1 MTFDQYLHLEE
12 AKAER
17 SIKPIILET
26 GAKNES
32 IDTLIDSCDPNTLT
46 GRIINGSV
54 YCIYHKRF
62 INLTELAKQIK
73 ALYINAGYMGSGFSK
88 LEPKDFVKYTTAK
101 LILKKIFDAESYT
114 VEIDT
119 KSAAKYFYAGDILQ

>member
-1 MTFDQYLHLEE
+1 
-12 AKAER
+12 
-17 SIKPIILET
+17 
-26 GAKNES
+26 
-32 IDTLIDSCDPNTLT
+32 
-46 GRIINGSV
+46 
-54 YCIYHKRF
+54 
-62 INLTELAKQIK
+62 LTELAKQIK